1 MKSLQ
6 PYTCKVT
13 LIGRCLAAASGAYA
27 QVSSINSVII
37 TSHVFNDVPGA
48 VFTGVNRYPG
58 FISLSEAGV
67 SQTTCFAD
75 RAVWDFS
82 HCEGAGACEFQN
94 NDYFSAYL
102 RLTLADR
109 AAFPR
114 KQARRLF

>member
-27 QVSSINSVII
+27 DVSSINSVII
-37 TSHVFNDVPGA
+37 TSHVFNDVRGA

-67 SQTTCFAD
+67 SQATGFAD
-75 RAVWDFS
+75 RDVWYFS
-82 HCEGAGACEFQN
+82 NDEGASAYQFQN
-94 NDYFSAYL
+94 NDYFSAS
-102 RLTLADR
+102 
-109 AAFPR
+109 F
-114 KQARRLF
+114 